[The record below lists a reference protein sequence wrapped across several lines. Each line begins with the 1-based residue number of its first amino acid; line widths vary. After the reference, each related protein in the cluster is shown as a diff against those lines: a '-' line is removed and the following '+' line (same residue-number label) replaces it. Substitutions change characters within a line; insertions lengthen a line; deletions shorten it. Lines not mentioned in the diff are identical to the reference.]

1 MKEENYDKIQRLM
14 RERRTLQ
21 AMLSCWES
29 DRKKGITSW
38 MCVCLGSYSYEAW
51 ACNTEEAAEIH
62 GGVVK
67 VLEARLKDIEQQL
80 KDL

>member
-1 MKEENYDKIQRLM
+1 
-14 RERRTLQ
+14 
-21 AMLSCWES
+21 
-29 DRKKGITSW
+29 
-38 MCVCLGSYSYEAW
+38 MCVYFGSYSYEAW